1 MTDVSAA
8 GGPIRG
14 ARRRAPRLGAE
25 QLVRASRLE
34 PSSSLPLV
42 YSPVSPDVDLAGWAA
57 AHREEVLSALQRHG
71 AVYFSG
77 FGLAS
82 PEDFERAA
90 GALVPDLFG
99 EYGDLPRE
107 AAGEKI
113 FTSTPYPPDKMIHY
127 HNESSHM
134 SRWPMKIFF
143 FSALAAQSGGQTP
156 VLDCRA
162 VLDLLRTDHVERFE
176 RLGLRY
182 VRNFAEGVD
191 VSWQQFFQTEDPHE
205 VERRCAE
212 AGAEASWVEGQRRL
226 RVTQPARAVHRHP
239 ATGDRVFFNQ
249 VLLHHPAALDP
260 RTRSSLLELFGPEG
274 LPRNVFFGDGSV
286 IEDAVVEHLLAVYHS
301 ARVAFEWTTG
311 DMLMLD
317 NMLVAHGRMPFTGP
331 RKTLVAMGD
340 MFQG

>member
-1 MTDVSAA
+1 MSDLPAT
-8 GGPIRG
+8 GGMRG
-14 ARRRAPRLGAE
+14 ARRRAVRLADE
-25 QLVRASRLE
+25 TLLRTSYLPQSDR
-34 PSSSLPLV
+34 LPLV
-42 YSPVSPDVDLAGWAA
+42 FSPAAAGVDLADWAA
-57 AHREEVLSALQRHG
+57 GHREEVLAALHRHG

-77 FGLAS
+77 FALSSA
-82 PEDFERAA
+82 EEFERAA

-113 FTSTPYPPDKMIHY
+113 FTSTPYPPDQMILY

-134 SRWPMKIFF
+134 ARWPMKIFF
-143 FSALAAQSGGQTP
+143 FSALAAQSGGETP
-156 VLDCRA
+156 VVDVRA
-162 VLDLLRTDHVERFE
+162 LLDLIRPDYLERFQ

-182 VRNFAEGVD
+182 VRNFTAGVD
-191 VSWQQFFQTEDPHE
+191 VSWRQFFQADDPAE

-212 AGAEASWVEGQRRL
+212 AGAEATWLADQRQL
-226 RVTQPARAVHRHP
+226 QVTQPARAVHEHP
-239 ATGDRVFFNQ
+239 VTGERVFFNQ